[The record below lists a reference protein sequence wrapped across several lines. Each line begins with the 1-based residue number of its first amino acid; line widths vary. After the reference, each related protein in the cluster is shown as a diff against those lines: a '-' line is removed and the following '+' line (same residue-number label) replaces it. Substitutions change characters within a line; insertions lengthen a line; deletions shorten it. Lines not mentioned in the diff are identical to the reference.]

1 MKSLFLSIFALLAM
15 ALPDGNEPLSWDKTV
30 HNFGD
35 VSVADGPLSCSFT
48 LTNNTSEPVSIFEVV
63 SSCGCTD
70 VKWTRGSIQPGS
82 TGVISATY
90 KNEDGPMPFDKTLT
104 AYISGVKKP
113 VILRLRGVVHDKK
126 KSNEELY
133 GAEKIGNLG
142 MKSRAVNAGTVRQGL
157 STSETA
163 TVANLGKKAMKVT
176 FTDVSDHLT
185 VSVDPNPIPAGGT
198 ATLSC
203 TVDAAPGVYGRH
215 EYSATPVIDGK
226 KASAPIVITAW
237 TQENFSGWTEKQRKD
252 AALPYF
258 DQSTFNFGKVKAG
271 KKLDV
276 TFSCNNRGK
285 SAFHVYQADTEDAA
299 LQAVECQDIPAGK
312 RGACRFTLDTSSLQ
326 KGETVIMISLT
337 TNSPL
342 RPLIN
347 LFVAGVIE

>member
-1 MKSLFLSIFALLAM
+1 MKSLFLSIFALLALV
-15 ALPDGNEPLSWDKTV
+15 LPDGNEPISWDKTV

-48 LTNNTSEPVSIFEVV
+48 LTNNTSELISIFEVV

-70 VKWTRGSIQPGS
+70 VKWTKGSIQPGN

-104 AYISGVKKP
+104 AYISGIKKP
-113 VILRLRGVVHDKK
+113 VILRLRGVVHEKK

-142 MKSRAVNAGTVRQGL
+142 LKSRALNAGTVRQGL

-163 TVANLGKKAMKVT
+163 TVANLGKKSMNVI
-176 FTDVSDHLT
+176 FTDVSDNLT
-185 VSVDPNPIPAGGT
+185 VSVNPNPIPAGKT

-203 TVDAAPGVYGRH
+203 TVDAAPGIYGKH
-215 EYSATPVIDGK
+215 EYYATPVIDGK
-226 KASAPIVITAW
+226 KASAPIVVTVW
-237 TQENFSGWTEKQRKD
+237 TQENFAGWSEEQRKN

-276 TFSCNNRGK
+276 VFSCNNRGK
-285 SAFHVYQADTEDAA
+285 ANFHVYQTDAEDDA
-299 LQAVECQDIPAGK
+299 LQLVVSPDIPAGK
-312 RGACRFTLDTSSLQ
+312 RGVFRFTLDTTNLQ

-347 LFVAGVIE
+347 LFVAGIIE